1 MLTAS
6 EIAVQIGK
14 GEIVWPGEMRGDSLL
29 LRLGSP
35 IQPLP
40 EPGPAIDLAVQ
51 DAIDTIYADP
61 VHDWEDHWLQPGRM
75 LLCSVTHPLR
85 LGTQFAAYIGGL
97 SHLARAGLAVH
108 LASPWVMPGWDGHLT
123 LELFNA
129 GPAVLKLWQDMPAA
143 RAVLIR
149 MDGEPGAPVRHEHY
163 GYPGHLGSRYAA
175 EFGAQLL
182 GNGTGE

>member
-6 EIAVQIGK
+6 EIGVQIGK
-14 GEIVWPGEMRGDSLL
+14 GAISWPGELRGDSLL

-35 IQPLP
+35 IQALP

-51 DAIDTIYADP
+51 DAIATIYADP
-61 VHDWEDHWLQPGRM
+61 VHDWDDFWLQPGRM
-75 LLCSVTHPLR
+75 LLCSVAHPLR
-85 LGTQFAAYIGGL
+85 LGPQFAAYIAGL

-129 GPAVLKLWQDMPAA
+129 GPAVLILRQDMPAA
-143 RAVLIR
+143 RAVLLR
-149 MDGEPGAPVRHEHY
+149 MDGEPGDPVPHKDY

-182 GNGTGE
+182 GNGE

>member
-1 MLTAS
+1 MMTAS

-14 GEIVWPGEMRGDSLL
+14 GEIAWPGEMRGDSLL
-29 LRLGSP
+29 LQLGSP
-35 IQPLP
+35 IQPMP
-40 EPGPAIDLAVQ
+40 EPGPAVDLAVQ

-61 VHDWEDHWLQPGRM
+61 VHDWEDFWLQPGRM

-85 LGTQFAAYIGGL
+85 LGPRFAAYIGGL

-129 GPAVLKLWQDMPAA
+129 GPAVLKLRQDMPAA

-149 MDGEPGAPVRHEHY
+149 MDGEPGDPARHEHY

-175 EFGAQLL
+175 EFGARLL
-182 GNGTGE
+182 SSGTGE

>member
-14 GEIVWPGEMRGDSLL
+14 GEIAWPGELRGASLL

-35 IQPLP
+35 IQPLL
-40 EPGPAIDLAVQ
+40 EPGSAIDLAIQ

-61 VHDWEDHWLQPGRM
+61 VHDWEDIWLQPGLM

-85 LGTQFAAYIGGL
+85 LGPGFAAYIAGL
-97 SHLARAGLAVH
+97 SHLARVGLAVH

-129 GPAVLKLWQDMPAA
+129 GPAVLRLRQDMPAA

-149 MDGEPGAPVRHEHY
+149 MDGEPGDPARHEHY

-175 EFGAQLL
+175 EFGAQFLSS
-182 GNGTGE
+182 GTGE

>member
-6 EIAVQIGK
+6 EIAVQIGR
-14 GEIVWPGEMRGDSLL
+14 GEVAWPGELRGDSLL

-35 IQPLP
+35 LQPLAD
-40 EPGPAIDLAVQ
+40 PGEVIDLASQ
-51 DAIDTIYADP
+51 ASIDRLYADP
-61 VHDWEDHWLQPGRM
+61 VCDWDGFELSPGRM
-75 LLCSVTHPLR
+75 VLCAVTHPLR
-85 LGTQFAAYIGGL
+85 LGPQFAAVIAGL

-129 GPAVLKLWQDMPAA
+129 GPAALRLRRDMSAG

-149 MDGEPGAPVRHEHY
+149 ADGTASEAVPHAHY

-175 EFGAQLL
+175 EFGAQLAA
-182 GNGTGE
+182 NGTRE